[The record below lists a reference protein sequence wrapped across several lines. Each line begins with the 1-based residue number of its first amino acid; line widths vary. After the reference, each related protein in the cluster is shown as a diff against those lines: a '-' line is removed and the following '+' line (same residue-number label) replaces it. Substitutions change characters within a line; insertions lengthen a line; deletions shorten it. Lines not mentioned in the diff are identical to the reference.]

1 MNRRFHEK
9 VSGTLRSIID
19 SLLMT
24 RHSGAMFQ
32 RAIISKL
39 IRTLFSVALLAALA
53 LYPPSSAHAHAS
65 AHGTAAIEEAD
76 IGHHSGES
84 AHAHHDKGDLQ
95 LHLSEADSGKSSDTP
110 NCCQGI
116 CMAAVIAQSP
126 SDMPNIVRA
135 DHEATW
141 LSSFSPFD
149 PIEHR
154 RPPKH
159 LI

>member
-1 MNRRFHEK
+1 MIRQCHGKRGPAFP
-9 VSGTLRSIID
+9 SIID
-19 SLLMT
+19 SLRMS
-24 RHSGAMFQ
+24 RHARAMLK

-39 IRTLFSVALLAALA
+39 IKTLLCVTLLMSLI
-53 LYPPSSAHAHAS
+53 LYPPSSAHAHTAG
-65 AHGTAAIEEAD
+65 HGVAVVQNAD
-76 IGHHSGES
+76 TGHHAGHG
-84 AHAHHDKGDLQ
+84 AHAHHDMGHAQ
-95 LHLSEADSGKSSDTP
+95 LTADSDTSSDAP

-126 SDMPNIVRA
+126 SDLPDVQRA
-135 DHEATW
+135 SHLATW

-149 PIEHR
+149 PVEHR

>member
-1 MNRRFHEK
+1 MK
-9 VSGTLRSIID
+9 G
-19 SLLMT
+19 
-24 RHSGAMFQ
+24 HSRAMFQ

-39 IRTLFSVALLAALA
+39 IKTLFCVTLLMSLV
-53 LYPPSSAHAHAS
+53 LYPPSSAHAHSA
-65 AHGTAAIEEAD
+65 AHGVGVVQNAD
-76 IGHHSGES
+76 TGHHAGHG
-84 AHAHHDKGDLQ
+84 AHGHGADAHHDMGHAQ
-95 LHLSEADSGKSSDTP
+95 ANTDSATSSDAP

-126 SDMPNIVRA
+126 SDLPNVQRA
-135 DHEATW
+135 SHQATG

-149 PIEHR
+149 PVEHR